1 MTATGI
7 KSPRSAS
14 FAVGDARGSE
24 HLTPCDTMDQDYGDL
39 LERVCGEGLAS
50 PTGLEAMW
58 TPEVP
63 IVGYALRLS
72 A

>member
-1 MTATGI
+1 
-7 KSPRSAS
+7 
-14 FAVGDARGSE
+14 
-24 HLTPCDTMDQDYGDL
+24 MDQDYGEL
-39 LERVCGEGLAS
+39 LERICGEGLAS